1 MKRNRVILNQFKRQ
15 RPLTYRIYDFLKKEA
30 VGYENRVKA
39 SVLMQEFDIKDNK
52 TLRAYIEEIR
62 DSDILDKIIC
72 SEAGSSGGYWVATS
86 QDEVYQTLQHLYK
99 RSMKMLKTYS
109 KIKNKSRLNNQYKIR
124 LGQYEKDIYSSL
136 MEVKNDSE
144 KRF

>member
-136 MEVKNDSE
+136 MEVKQC
-144 KRF
+144 

>member
-39 SVLMQEFDIKDNK
+39 SVLMQEFDIRDNK

-72 SEAGSSGGYWVATS
+72 SEAGNSGGYWVATS

>member
-1 MKRNRVILNQFKRQ
+1 MKRNRATLNQFKRQ

-39 SVLMQEFDIKDNK
+39 SVLMQEFDIRDNK

-86 QDEVYQTLQHLYK
+86 EDEVYQTLQHLYK

-124 LGQYEKDIYSSL
+124 LGQYEKDIYSSI

>member
-39 SVLMQEFDIKDNK
+39 SVLMQEFDIRDNK

>member
-52 TLRAYIEEIR
+52 TLRVYIEEIR

-136 MEVKNDSE
+136 MEVE
-144 KRF
+144 

>member
-39 SVLMQEFDIKDNK
+39 SVLMQEFDIRDNK

-72 SEAGSSGGYWVATS
+72 SEAGNSGGYWVATS

-136 MEVKNDSE
+136 MEE
-144 KRF
+144 K

>member
-39 SVLMQEFDIKDNK
+39 SVLMQEFDIRDNK

-124 LGQYEKDIYSSL
+124 LGQYEKDIYISL
-136 MEVKNDSE
+136 MEAENDSE

>member
-1 MKRNRVILNQFKRQ
+1 MKRNRANLNQFKRQ

-39 SVLMQEFDIKDNK
+39 SVLMQEFDIRDNK

>member
-1 MKRNRVILNQFKRQ
+1 MKRNRAILNQFKRQ

-39 SVLMQEFDIKDNK
+39 SVLMQEFDIRDNK

>member
-30 VGYENRVKA
+30 IGYENRVKA
-39 SVLMQEFDIKDNK
+39 SVLMQEFDIRDNK

>member
-52 TLRAYIEEIR
+52 ILRAYIEEIR

-136 MEVKNDSE
+136 MEVK
-144 KRF
+144 

>member
-39 SVLMQEFDIKDNK
+39 SVLMQEFDIRDNK

-124 LGQYEKDIYSSL
+124 LGQYEKDIYSSI
-136 MEVKNDSE
+136 MDVKNDSE
-144 KRF
+144 KIS

>member
-39 SVLMQEFDIKDNK
+39 SVLMQEFDIRDNK

-99 RSMKMLKTYS
+99 RSMKMLKTYL

>member
-136 MEVKNDSE
+136 MEVKNE
-144 KRF
+144 KNNN

>member
-52 TLRAYIEEIR
+52 TLRAYIEEIIG
-62 DSDILDKIIC
+62 DDK
-72 SEAGSSGGYWVATS
+72 
-86 QDEVYQTLQHLYK
+86 
-99 RSMKMLKTYS
+99 
-109 KIKNKSRLNNQYKIR
+109 
-124 LGQYEKDIYSSL
+124 
-136 MEVKNDSE
+136 
-144 KRF
+144 

>member
-39 SVLMQEFDIKDNK
+39 SVLMQEFDIRDNK

-86 QDEVYQTLQHLYK
+86 QDGVYQTLQHLYK

>member
-1 MKRNRVILNQFKRQ
+1 
-15 RPLTYRIYDFLKKEA
+15 
-30 VGYENRVKA
+30 
-39 SVLMQEFDIKDNK
+39 MQEFDIKDNK

-136 MEVKNDSE
+136 MEVK
-144 KRF
+144 

>member
-39 SVLMQEFDIKDNK
+39 SVLMQEFDIRDNK

-62 DSDILDKIIC
+62 DGDILDKIIC

>member
-39 SVLMQEFDIKDNK
+39 SVLMQEFDIRDNK

-136 MEVKNDSE
+136 MEVE
-144 KRF
+144 

>member
-136 MEVKNDSE
+136 MEE
-144 KRF
+144 K

>member
-1 MKRNRVILNQFKRQ
+1 MKRNRHILNQFKRQ

-124 LGQYEKDIYSSL
+124 LGQYEKDIYSSI
-136 MEVKNDSE
+136 MDVKNDSE
-144 KRF
+144 KIS

>member
-39 SVLMQEFDIKDNK
+39 SVLMQEFDIRDNK

-86 QDEVYQTLQHLYK
+86 EDEVYQTLQHLYK

-124 LGQYEKDIYSSL
+124 LGQYEKDIYSSI

>member
-136 MEVKNDSE
+136 MEVKNE
-144 KRF
+144 

>member
-1 MKRNRVILNQFKRQ
+1 MKRNRATLNQFKRQ

-39 SVLMQEFDIKDNK
+39 SVLMQEFDIRDNK

>member
-52 TLRAYIEEIR
+52 TLRVYIEEIR

-136 MEVKNDSE
+136 MEE
-144 KRF
+144 K

>member
-39 SVLMQEFDIKDNK
+39 SVLMQEFDIRDNK

-136 MEVKNDSE
+136 MEE
-144 KRF
+144 KYE

>member
-39 SVLMQEFDIKDNK
+39 SVLMQEFDIRDNK

-72 SEAGSSGGYWVATS
+72 SEAGSNGGYWVATS

>member
-39 SVLMQEFDIKDNK
+39 SVLMQEFDIRDNK

-136 MEVKNDSE
+136 MEVKNE
-144 KRF
+144 

>member
-15 RPLTYRIYDFLKKEA
+15 RPLTYRIYDFLKKGA

-136 MEVKNDSE
+136 MEVK
-144 KRF
+144 